1 MVLNF
6 AICKMLMFFQRW
18 CLDFPNWL
26 FFLSSS
32 TWGLFILEY
41 FHKLQFVPNFVFV
54 TQMSPDLIVNTQT
67 FALGDD
73 VVIRNS
79 KRWNFTPITVP
90 KTQIKLFFS
99 TITQKSKNVYLK
111 GTPGNSSNAN
121 PLVCKNLNF
130 GTFFKQC
137 PLECEPPKSAGEV
150 YAGDLWKL
158 RQNSNLCRWQACSWV
173 ALD

>member
-67 FALGDD
+67 FSLGDYI
-73 VVIRNS
+73 VIRNS
-79 KRWNFTPITVP
+79 ERWNFTPITVP
-90 KTQIKLFFS
+90 KKHNTRLALDFCFS
-99 TITQKSKNVYLK
+99 NIDLYYSCYRVD
-111 GTPGNSSNAN
+111 GMMMNSRDFNQA
-121 PLVCKNLNF
+121 F
-130 GTFFKQC
+130 GC
-137 PLECEPPKSAGEV
+137 PLGSRMNPQQKCTV
-150 YAGDLWKL
+150 WT
-158 RQNSNLCRWQACSWV
+158 
-173 ALD
+173 